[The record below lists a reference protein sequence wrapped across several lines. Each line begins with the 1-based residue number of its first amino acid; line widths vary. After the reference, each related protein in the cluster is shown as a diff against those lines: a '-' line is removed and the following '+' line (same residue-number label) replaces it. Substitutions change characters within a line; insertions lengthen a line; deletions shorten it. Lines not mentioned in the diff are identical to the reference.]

1 MIYPV
6 IGVPLTGRGILNSY
20 MQYKYTRCLK
30 RAGAF
35 VRILAPET
43 GEEAVLKALSQ
54 CAGFLFPGGPDIR
67 PELYG
72 QSPQITCKKPDP
84 ARDDFELRLLVA
96 ALKARRPILCI
107 GRGMQLL
114 NVAFGGTLVQELK
127 GKQEY
132 PHQDFFNRY
141 SATHPIELDP
151 DSLGSRVL
159 GTDAVT
165 VNSLHH
171 QAADIIGEG
180 LWIAADS
187 PEGFPEALEIDDYPF
202 CIAVQWHPEYM
213 AAGVPIQQRLFAAL
227 VEACR

>member
-1 MIYPV
+1 MRR
-6 IGVPLTGRGILNSY
+6 VPLSR
-20 MQYKYTRCLK
+20 R
-30 RAGAF
+30 
-35 VRILAPET
+35 
-43 GEEAVLKALSQ
+43 
-54 CAGFLFPGGPDIR
+54 PDIR

-151 DSLGSRVL
+151 DSLVSRVL

-187 PEGFPEALEIDDYPF
+187 PEGISGGRWRSMIIPSALRCSGIRNTWQQEF
-202 CIAVQWHPEYM
+202 RSSTRIALPCEHPSI
-213 AAGVPIQQRLFAAL
+213 PPSLLFFL
-227 VEACR
+227 